1 MTRNCLAI
9 LLMSGFVCASAS
21 STFAGG
27 DGNDTASP
35 APRPIQ
41 EKRIYTNDDVD
52 ALASRYGGSA
62 ASHPGALPETQ
73 ANAASSVANQR
84 LGASPDTESVEL
96 ETMTHE
102 QDPRWYVKQIVS
114 LAAELGT
121 IDSRVQQLREF
132 RAAGTGLPVGLVLSA
147 PCEGITT
154 DNAIQQLDLRR
165 REVAQQIDELDDTAR
180 RNGFPPGFLRVT
192 PELAQ
197 DLRNSIPMTPEQEQ
211 DVLTEQLQRAGR
223 ELAIVQGVVAGMKTE
238 ADARGLTLLPFAPE
252 YGGSP
257 TADFMQRLEARVS
270 VLESQIGAVQDEAR
284 QAGVGP
290 SSLP

>member
-1 MTRNCLAI
+1 MTKRCLTI
-9 LLMSGFVCASAS
+9 LLMSGFVCAGAS
-21 STFAGG
+21 PMFAAG

-41 EKRIYTNDDVD
+41 EKRVYTNDDVD
-52 ALASRYGGSA
+52 ALASRYGGGA
-62 ASHPGALPETQ
+62 ASHPGALPETR
-73 ANAASSVANQR
+73 ANAASSIANQR
-84 LGASPDTESVEL
+84 LGGRPDTQRAEL

-102 QDPRWYVKQIVS
+102 KDPRWYVKQIVS
-114 LAAELGT
+114 FVAELGT

-180 RNGFPPGFLRVT
+180 RNGLPPGFLRAA

-197 DLRNSIPMTPEQEQ
+197 DLRNSIPMTPEQERE
-211 DVLTEQLQRAGR
+211 VLAEQLQRAGR
-223 ELAIVQGVVAGMKTE
+223 ELAIVQGVVAGMKSE
-238 ADARGLTLLPFAPE
+238 ADARGITLLPYAPE
-252 YGGSP
+252 YGGGP
-257 TADFMQRLEARVS
+257 TADFLQRLEARAN

-284 QAGVGP
+284 QAGVAP